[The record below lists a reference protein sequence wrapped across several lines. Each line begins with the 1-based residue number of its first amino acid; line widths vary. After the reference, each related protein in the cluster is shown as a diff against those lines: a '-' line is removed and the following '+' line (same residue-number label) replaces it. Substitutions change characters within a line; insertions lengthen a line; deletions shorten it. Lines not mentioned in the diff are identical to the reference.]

1 MALIAQPLL
10 DYRTCAYIECWI
22 TTKTRLLKIY
32 GFKDTLLVLLS
43 ANKKPQAIKPIIIL
57 ESREIYSP
65 SDKSCEYIVYSGF
78 ILPLLQV
85 HLEQIGLVWR
95 ILLVSTYGFSFRSA
109 RCLFY
114 FCCSIYR
121 TLNPDIIINAF

>member
-10 DYRTCAYIECWI
+10 DHRTSAYIECWI

-43 ANKKPQAIKPIIIL
+43 ANKEQQAIKPIIIL
-57 ESREIYSP
+57 ESRKIYFQSG
-65 SDKSCEYIVYSGF
+65 KSCEYIVYSGF

-95 ILLVSTYGFSFRSA
+95 ILLVGTDGFSFRSA
-109 RCLFY
+109 RC
-114 FCCSIYR
+114 
-121 TLNPDIIINAF
+121 

>member
-10 DYRTCAYIECWI
+10 DHRICAYIECWI

-43 ANKKPQAIKPIIIL
+43 TNKKPQAIKPIIIL
-57 ESREIYSP
+57 ESWEIYSQ
-65 SDKSCEYIVYSGF
+65 SGKSCEYIVYSGF

-85 HLEQIGLVWR
+85 HLEQIDLVWR
-95 ILLVSTYGFSFRSA
+95 ILLVGTDGFSFRSA
-109 RCLFY
+109 RCLFLLR
-114 FCCSIYR
+114 CIIYH
-121 TLNPDIIINAF
+121 TLNPGVVINAF